1 MLDTAIPHNIE
12 RAEPMKANETIILY
26 HAPQSRSSAT
36 LTLLEELGAPYELQI
51 LNMKAGEQ
59 RQRGYLAV
67 NPLGK
72 VPAIRHRGAL
82 VTEQVAIFLYLAD
95 LFPKAGLAPAVGD
108 PLRGPYLRWMIYYAA
123 CYEPAVVDQAMKRTP
138 APLAMSPYGDFDT
151 MLAAILERLADSSC
165 LLGEVF
171 SAADVLWG
179 MALQW
184 GTMFKIIPESPNV
197 ASYVARVTARASFAK
212 VAALDAGWAAE
223 HERAVKEINP

>member
-1 MLDTAIPHNIE
+1 MT
-12 RAEPMKANETIILY
+12 ANETIVLY

-95 LFPKAGLAPAVGD
+95 LFPKAGLAPAVGE
-108 PLRGPYLRWMIYYAA
+108 PLRGPYLRWMVYYAA
-123 CYEPAVVDQAMKRTP
+123 CYEPAMVDQAMKR
-138 APLAMSPYGDFDT
+138 APGPPAMSPYGDFDT
-151 MLAAILERLADSSC
+151 MLGAILERLADSPY
-165 LLGEVF
+165 LLGEIF

-184 GTMFKIIPESPNV
+184 GTMFKIIPESPDV

-223 HERAVKEINP
+223 HERAVKEINS